1 MNSPHSIPVSRGEA
15 TREALI
21 VSALETFSTNGFDSV
36 STRELAKLANVNQAL
51 IGYHF
56 GSKKGLYLAVFE
68 YIVQR
73 IKINICPK
81 VEPVI
86 ALLQAPPKTPSALE
100 RQKTYLPPLL
110 DIVDSILSMML
121 SPETKLWA
129 QLILREQS
137 HPTEAFDYLYE
148 AYIGQV
154 LGVLAELVYQLHGQK
169 NRHEARLIAI
179 GIVGQVFVWRA
190 AKASVMQFLLK
201 DSLDEKSIVEIKNI
215 VRKNITAQLL
225 HQE

>member
-1 MNSPHSIPVSRGEA
+1 MNSPHSPPLSRGEA

-21 VSALETFSTNGFDSV
+21 ISALETFSTNGFDSV

-73 IKINICPK
+73 IKINIWPK

-154 LGVLAELVYQLHGQK
+154 FGVLAELVYQLHGQK